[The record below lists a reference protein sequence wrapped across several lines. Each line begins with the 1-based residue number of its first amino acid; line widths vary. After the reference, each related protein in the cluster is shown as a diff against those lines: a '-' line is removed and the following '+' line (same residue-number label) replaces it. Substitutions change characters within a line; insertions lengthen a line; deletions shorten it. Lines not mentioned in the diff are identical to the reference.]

1 MPAIDMAG
9 IGLRVTWLAF
19 GLGALFGMTAQRT
32 HFCTM
37 GALTDIFNMGDWNR
51 MRQWLLAMAVAIFG
65 TSLLAHF
72 GIIDTAT
79 SLYTGM
85 RLNWLSHLAGGACF
99 GFGMVLASGCGNKT
113 LVRIG
118 SGNMKSLV
126 VFLVVGLSAFMTLK
140 GVLAI
145 PRTALLD
152 SHFITLA
159 THQDLPS
166 MLAGAGRVASTAM
179 RTATGAA
186 PDMAPSAVASTSTSI
201 STGAV
206 TDAVTSAGQ
215 GSGTGLAAMQLI
227 VGAAAAM
234 LLLAFVFASRAFR
247 AREALRS
254 NVAAGVVI
262 GAIIV
267 AAWFVSGHLG
277 HVAEDPNTLQEA
289 FVATNSG
296 RMEGFSFVAPF
307 AYTLDLLMMWTDV
320 SKIVTFGIA
329 ATLGVV
335 AGSFVMAVT
344 GGLFRWE
351 GFGSVEDVGNHL
363 AGAVL
368 MGFGGVTAL
377 GCTIGQGLSGVSLLT
392 LGSLLTLSGI
402 VAGAFGASRY
412 QMWRVDRMA

>member
-1 MPAIDMAG
+1 MPAIDLAG
-9 IGLRVTWLAF
+9 IGMRVVWLAF

-37 GALTDIFNMGDWNR
+37 GALTDIFTMGDWNR
-51 MRQWLLAMAVAIFG
+51 MRQWLLAMAVAIAG
-65 TSLLAHF
+65 TSVLAHF
-72 GIIDTAT
+72 GLIDTAK

-118 SGNMKSLV
+118 SGNLKSLV
-126 VFLVVGLSAFMTLK
+126 VFIVVGLTAFTTLK

-166 MLAGAGRVASTAM
+166 MLAST
-179 RTATGAA
+179 G
-186 PDMAPSAVASTSTSI
+186 SSGSTS
-201 STGAV
+201 
-206 TDAVTSAGQ
+206 
-215 GSGTGLAAMQLI
+215 LAAMQLV
-227 VGAAAAM
+227 VGGVAALMLSAA
-234 LLLAFVFASRAFR
+234 VFASSAFR
-247 AREALRS
+247 ARDVVR
-254 NVAAGVVI
+254 NNIVAGVVI
-262 GAIIV
+262 GSIIV
-267 AAWFVSGHLG
+267 AAWFVCGHVG
-277 HVAEDPNTLQEA
+277 YVAEDPNTLQEA

-296 RMEGFSFVAPF
+296 RMEAFSFVAPF

-335 AGSFVMAVT
+335 AGSCIMALA
-344 GGLFRWE
+344 GGVFRWE

-363 AGAVL
+363 LGAVL

-392 LGSLLTLSGI
+392 LGSLLTLAGI
-402 VAGAFGASRY
+402 IAGAFGANAY
-412 QMWRVDRMA
+412 QMWRVNRQA

>member
-1 MPAIDMAG
+1 MQSIDLAG
-9 IGLRVTWLAF
+9 IGLRVVWLAF
-19 GLGALFGMTAQRT
+19 GLGTVFGMTAQRT

-51 MRQWLLAMAVAIFG
+51 MRQWLLAMAVAIVG

-72 GIIDTAT
+72 GVIDTAK
-79 SLYTGM
+79 SLYTGI

-118 SGNMKSLV
+118 SGNLKSLV
-126 VFLVVGLSAFMTLK
+126 VFIVVGLSAFMTLK
-140 GVLAI
+140 GALAI

-166 MLAGAGRVASTAM
+166 VLAGAGSGVVASTAASA
-179 RTATGAA
+179 ATGAA
-186 PDMAPSAVASTSTSI
+186 MNSVASAVAGPVAS
-201 STGAV
+201 V
-206 TDAVTSAGQ
+206 AG
-215 GSGTGLAAMQLI
+215 MQLI
-227 VGAAAAM
+227 VGGGAA
-234 LLLAFVFASRAFR
+234 LLLLTFVFASSAFR
-247 AREALRS
+247 AGDAVRN
-254 NVAAGVVI
+254 NVVAGVVI
-262 GAIIV
+262 GGIIV
-267 AAWFVSGHLG
+267 AAWFVSGNVG
-277 HVAEDPNTLQEA
+277 YVAEDPNTLQEA

-329 ATLGVV
+329 ATLGVIV
-335 AGSFVMAVT
+335 GSFIMAVT
-344 GGLFRWE
+344 GGVFRWE

-363 AGAVL
+363 AGAIL

-392 LGSLLTLSGI
+392 IGSLLTLAGI
-402 VAGAFGASRY
+402 VAGAYGASTY
-412 QMWRVDRMA
+412 QMWRVNRQA

>member
-1 MPAIDMAG
+1 MPAIDLAA

-19 GLGALFGMTAQRT
+19 GLGTLFGMTAQRT

-65 TSLLAHF
+65 TSLLAYF
-72 GIIDTAT
+72 GIIDTAK

-85 RLNWLSHLAGGACF
+85 RLNWLSHLTGGACF

-118 SGNMKSLV
+118 SGNLKSLV
-126 VFLVVGLSAFMTLK
+126 VFIVVGLSAFMTLK
-140 GVLAI
+140 GVLAV

-152 SHFITLA
+152 RHYVMLA
-159 THQDLPS
+159 TRQDLPS
-166 MLAGAGRVASTAM
+166 MLAGV
-179 RTATGAA
+179 GA
-186 PDMAPSAVASTSTSI
+186 
-201 STGAV
+201 
-206 TDAVTSAGQ
+206 
-215 GSGTGLAAMQLI
+215 GTGTNPTAGLAEMQLI
-227 VGAAAAM
+227 VGAAAAL
-234 LLLAFVFASRAFR
+234 LLLACVFASRAFR
-247 AREALRS
+247 ARDVVAT
-254 NVAAGVVI
+254 NVVAGVTI
-262 GAIIV
+262 GSIIV
-267 AAWFVSGHLG
+267 VAWFISGHLG
-277 HVAEDPNTLQEA
+277 YVAEDPNTLQEA

-307 AYTLDLLMMWTDV
+307 AYTLDLLLMWTDV

-335 AGSFVMAVT
+335 AGSCIMAVA
-344 GGLFRWE
+344 GGVFRWE
-351 GFGSVEDVGNHL
+351 GFGSVEDVANHL
-363 AGAVL
+363 CGAAL

-392 LGSLLTLSGI
+392 LGSLLTFAGI
-402 VAGAFGASRY
+402 VIGAFGASSY
-412 QMWRVDRMA
+412 QTWRVNRHA

>member
-1 MPAIDMAG
+1 MPAIDLAG
-9 IGLRVTWLAF
+9 IGMRVAWLAF
-19 GLGALFGMTAQRT
+19 GLGAVFGMTAQRT

-51 MRQWLLAMAVAIFG
+51 MRQWLLAMAVAIAG
-65 TSLLAHF
+65 TSLLASF
-72 GIIDTAT
+72 GVIDTAS

-118 SGNMKSLV
+118 SGNLKSLV
-126 VFLVVGLSAFMTLK
+126 VFIVVGLSAFMTLK

-145 PRTALLD
+145 PRTTLLD
-152 SHFITLA
+152 NHFITLA

-166 MLAGAGRVASTAM
+166 MLAGTVAS
-179 RTATGAA
+179 AA
-186 PDMAPSAVASTSTSI
+186 AS
-201 STGAV
+201 V
-206 TDAVTSAGQ
+206 
-215 GSGTGLAAMQLI
+215 AAMQRS
-227 VGAAAAM
+227 VGAAAT
-234 LLLAFVFASRAFR
+234 LLLLVVVFASRASR
-247 AREALRS
+247 AREVVRTNLL
-254 NVAAGVVI
+254 AGIVI

-267 AAWFVSGHLG
+267 AAWFVSGNVG

-320 SKIVTFGIA
+320 SKVVTFGIA

-335 AGSFVMAVT
+335 AGSAIMALA
-344 GGLFRWE
+344 GGVFRWE
-351 GFGSVEDVGNHL
+351 GFGSVEDVANHL

-392 LGSLLTLSGI
+392 LGSLLTLAGI
-402 VAGAFGASRY
+402 VTGAFGASAY
-412 QMWRVDRMA
+412 QMWRVNRQG

>member
-1 MPAIDMAG
+1 MPAIDLAG
-9 IGLRVTWLAF
+9 IGMRVVWLAF
-19 GLGALFGMTAQRT
+19 GLGAAFGMTAQRT

-51 MRQWLLAMAVAIFG
+51 LRQWLLAMAVAIAG

-72 GIIDTAT
+72 GVIDTAK

-118 SGNMKSLV
+118 SGNLKSLV
-126 VFLVVGLSAFMTLK
+126 VFIVVGLSAFMTLK
-140 GVLAI
+140 GALAI
-145 PRTALLD
+145 PRTTLLD
-152 SHFITLA
+152 NHFITLA

-166 MLAGAGRVASTAM
+166 ILAGAGA
-179 RTATGAA
+179 
-186 PDMAPSAVASTSTSI
+186 
-201 STGAV
+201 
-206 TDAVTSAGQ
+206 
-215 GSGTGLAAMQLI
+215 AAMQLV
-227 VGAAAAM
+227 VGAAVALM
-234 LLLAFVFASRAFR
+234 LLAFVFASSAFR
-247 AREALRS
+247 AGDVVRT
-254 NVAAGVVI
+254 NVIAGVVI
-262 GAIIV
+262 GSIIV
-267 AAWFVSGHLG
+267 AAWFVSGYLG
-277 HVAEDPNTLQEA
+277 YVAEDPNTLQEA

-296 RMEGFSFVAPF
+296 RMEAFSFVAPF

-335 AGSFVMAVT
+335 AGSCIMALGSGV
-344 GGLFRWE
+344 FRWE

-392 LGSLLTLSGI
+392 LGSMLTLAGI
-402 VAGAFGASRY
+402 VAGAYGASAY
-412 QMWRVDRMA
+412 QMWRVNRQA

>member
-1 MPAIDMAG
+1 MELAA
-9 IGLRVTWLAF
+9 IGLRVVWLAF

-51 MRQWLLAMAVAIFG
+51 MRQWLLAMAVAIAG

-72 GIIDTAT
+72 GVIDTT
-79 SLYTGM
+79 KSLYTGM

-118 SGNMKSLV
+118 GGNLKSLV
-126 VFLVVGLSAFMTLK
+126 VFIVVGLSAFMTLK
-140 GVLAI
+140 GVLAL
-145 PRTALLD
+145 PRTTLLD
-152 SHFITLA
+152 SHFLTLA

-166 MLAGAGRVASTAM
+166 IVAGAGASA
-179 RTATGAA
+179 ATMQLVVGGAA
-186 PDMAPSAVASTSTSI
+186 V
-201 STGAV
+201 
-206 TDAVTSAGQ
+206 
-215 GSGTGLAAMQLI
+215 L
-227 VGAAAAM
+227 
-234 LLLAFVFASRAFR
+234 LLLAFVFASSAFR
-247 AREALRS
+247 SRDVVRNNL
-254 NVAAGVVI
+254 VAGVVI
-262 GAIIV
+262 GGIIV
-267 AAWFVSGHLG
+267 AAWFVSGRLG
-277 HVAEDPNTLQEA
+277 YVAEDPNTLQEA

-296 RMEGFSFVAPF
+296 RMEAFSFVAPF

-320 SKIVTFGIA
+320 SKMVTFGIA

-335 AGSFVMAVT
+335 TGSCIMALAGGV
-344 GGLFRWE
+344 FRWE

-392 LGSLLTLSGI
+392 LGALLTLAGI
-402 VAGAFGASRY
+402 AAGAFGASAY
-412 QMWRVDRMA
+412 QMWRVNRQS